1 VENRVVRRVVGEVKL
16 ISGAVFEESVLNEVV
31 VKESRKRGVME
42 AEWEEG
48 RDIYLHTSFGR
59 RR

>member
-1 VENRVVRRVVGEVKL
+1 MVRRVVGEVKL